1 MNRFLRDRVDRR
13 YGQRGID
20 RRYLQE
26 PRYNEDF
33 RYEDRN
39 YRPYQEP
46 RVYNDYSGYRNDRED
61 YGEEEYKREI
71 RKLTDRLKQ
80 RDRFNLPKSEVISKA
95 RKMNVNFDNYD
106 EDEFYLVYLMQV
118 TDYPNIAQD
127 PHAYI
132 SMAKDWLE
140 DDDVMRKGCEK
151 LCAYIYEIV
160 LGE

>member
-1 MNRFLRDRVDRR
+1 MNRYLRDRVDRR
-13 YGQRGID
+13 YNSRGSD
-20 RRYLQE
+20 HRYRRE
-26 PRYNEDF
+26 PQYNSDY

-46 RVYNDYSGYRNDRED
+46 RVYNDYRPYREED
-61 YGEEEYKREI
+61 YGDDEYKREI
-71 RKLTDRLKQ
+71 RKLIDRLKQ
-80 RDRFNLPKSEVISKA
+80 RDRFNLPKTEVISKA

-118 TDYPNIAQD
+118 TDYPSIAQD
-127 PHAYI
+127 PHTYI
-132 SMAKDWLE
+132 AMARDWLE

-151 LCAYIYEIV
+151 LCAYVYEIV